1 MNFKGMEKSSRGL
14 NVGTILW
21 HLPGW
26 TEENHE
32 KTQDM
37 VAGFRAEI

>member
-1 MNFKGMEKSSRGL
+1 
-14 NVGTILW
+14 
-21 HLPGW
+21 LPGW

-37 VAGFRAEI
+37 VAGFRAEIWTWNLQNTKQEC